1 MRRTEMTT
9 NFTEQQRQILSIVL
23 FEQVGKS
30 SEGEQ
35 MDKETLE
42 LYKEIVNQKIFTL
55 GVK

>member
-1 MRRTEMTT
+1 MTT

-35 MDKETLE
+35 MEKETLE
-42 LYKEIVNQKIFTL
+42 LYKEIVNQKISTL

>member
-1 MRRTEMTT
+1 MTT

-42 LYKEIVNQKIFTL
+42 LYKEIVNKKISTL
-55 GVK
+55 RVK

>member
-1 MRRTEMTT
+1 MTT

-30 SEGEQ
+30 SEGKQ

-42 LYKEIVNQKIFTL
+42 LYKEIVNQKISTL

>member
-1 MRRTEMTT
+1 MTT